1 MSQMGVGEGVL
12 TANLGPGK
20 PASPLVC
27 MCFCRFRKKESL
39 SNEILSTEKESAQA
53 KNKISKNWTETAS
66 VTVFAACVC
75 TTCVSMCLSLCGR
88 SMQI

>member
-1 MSQMGVGEGVL
+1 MSEMGVGEGVL

-27 MCFCRFRKKESL
+27 MCFRKKESR
-39 SNEILSTEKESAQA
+39 SNEILSTEKESGQA

-66 VTVFAACVC
+66 VTVFVACVC
-75 TTCVSMCLSLCGR
+75 TTCVSM
-88 SMQI
+88 